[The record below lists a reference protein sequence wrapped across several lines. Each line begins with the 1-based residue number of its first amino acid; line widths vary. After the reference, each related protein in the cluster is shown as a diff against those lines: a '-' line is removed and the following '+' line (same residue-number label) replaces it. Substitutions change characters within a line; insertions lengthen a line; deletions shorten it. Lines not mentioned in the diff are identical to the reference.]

1 MDRGGVMISREFQRF
16 NKAADRLERTLAKEV
31 ARLESGRPSFLSR
44 IPTWL
49 IVLLTILLLV
59 ALLAVSLLPFLYM
72 NKPTC

>member
-1 MDRGGVMISREFQRF
+1 MIERELKRYA
-16 NKAADRLERTLAKEV
+16 KAAERLERVLAKES
-31 ARLESGRPSFLSR
+31 ARLESGRPSLLSR